1 MKETT
6 TKKTN
11 NEEHQSY
18 KHAKKHVFRD
28 MQQNDHPYQTH
39 PEQKEKKMRYTKPKS
54 EKNSLNQKHAWY

>member
-1 MKETT
+1 LKETI
-6 TKKTN
+6 KKKLTMKNTN
-11 NEEHQSY
+11 LITC
-18 KHAKKHVFRD
+18 KKHVFRD